1 MIKMMKL
8 LAKKDESIKLYK
20 DASEASDLF
29 DVWCETY
36 GKRYTGDIVFND
48 NTKPYDIG

>member
-1 MIKMMKL
+1 M
-8 LAKKDESIKLYK
+8 AKKDESIKLYK

-48 NTKPYDIG
+48 NTKPYDIGKKQLT